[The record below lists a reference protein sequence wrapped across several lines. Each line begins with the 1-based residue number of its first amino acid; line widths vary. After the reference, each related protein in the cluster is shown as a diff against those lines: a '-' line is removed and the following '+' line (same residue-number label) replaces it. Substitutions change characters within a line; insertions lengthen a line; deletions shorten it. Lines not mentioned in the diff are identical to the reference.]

1 LLLLPLLPLLP
12 LNRIGSNRIDPAAM
26 APAPADDT
34 DADAAALTEAWTAI
48 HQALDTH
55 ILSPSATDPSGL
67 KAAIAPEALA
77 CLQAAGL
84 GGLVLEY
91 VVEGLDA
98 ELRREVAPRFWAHF
112 DQVCV
117 WVD

>member
-1 LLLLPLLPLLP
+1 
-12 LNRIGSNRIDPAAM
+12 M
-26 APAPADDT
+26 APADDT
-34 DADAAALTEAWTAI
+34 DTAADAAALTEAWTAI
-48 HQALDTH
+48 HRALDTH
-55 ILSPSATDPSGL
+55 ILSSPASAAAAEDPAARL

-91 VVEGLDA
+91 AVEGLDA

-112 DQVCV
+112 EGEEQRVGV
-117 WVD
+117 